1 MIHRI
6 LLSFLMLL
14 CFSSAMAEKS
24 NKDTAFAN
32 LYRHYFE
39 LYADSDEQ
47 AFYEASEK
55 LKEYYLKYDKKDS
68 YYKVFLNEIL
78 YDTEQ
83 GKTYRAIKKANAMLK
98 EME

>member
-1 MIHRI
+1 
-6 LLSFLMLL
+6 
-14 CFSSAMAEKS
+14 MAEKS
-24 NKDTAFAN
+24 KKDTAFAN

-83 GKTYRAIKKANAMLK
+83 GKTYRAIQKANAMLK